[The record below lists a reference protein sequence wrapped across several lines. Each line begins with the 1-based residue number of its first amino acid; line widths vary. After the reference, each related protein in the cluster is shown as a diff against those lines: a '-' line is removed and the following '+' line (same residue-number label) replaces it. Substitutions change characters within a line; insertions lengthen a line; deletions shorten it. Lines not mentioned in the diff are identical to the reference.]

1 MSFHSTLHGRGW
13 GGGGAHTFIADGGDL
28 QIFAESLSKVYRSSL
43 HTRFCAI
50 HSVQQAHVIY
60 QA

>member
-1 MSFHSTLHGRGW
+1 MGGVG